1 MTGWVLSLL
10 LFLQPDAP
18 WRASYEE
25 TAHAIATAAAE
36 SEPLFP
42 GPDGRAR
49 TAALLVAVAY
59 HESRFD
65 PKAVGDGGRS
75 FGLFQ
80 HQRGGASNF
89 TPAIAAPRALASLR
103 ASRQACR
110 ARPEGEQL
118 AAYASGR
125 CDRGLSASR
134 ARMALGRALVARHT
148 PPAPPPSSIS
158 PQGDPQGPSPPRSAP

>member
-1 MTGWVLSLL
+1 VAAWVLSLL

-25 TAHAIATAAAE
+25 TARAIAAAAAE
-36 SEPLFP
+36 AEPLFP

-59 HESRFD
+59 HESRFRPD
-65 PKAVGDGGRS
+65 AVGDGGRS

-89 TPAIAAPRALASLR
+89 TPTVAAPRALASLR

-125 CDRGLSASR
+125 CDRGLEASR
-134 ARMALGRALVARHT
+134 ARMALGRALVTRRP
-148 PPAPPPSSIS
+148 PPAPPLS
-158 PQGDPQGPSPPRSAP
+158 PFDPQQGLRGPVSPWSAP